1 MSGKSTPQ
9 TNPKKKR
16 PLSSPAD
23 QSDLKKTKPV
33 IEADGSSL
41 PIAEEPESSV
51 ADQSDLKK
59 TKPVIEADGSS
70 LPIAE
75 EPEAGSAP
83 TQITLSEENLTQISG
98 LLRSSFE
105 NQLPALVSDIVEGV
119 VKSLKEKIAS
129 LSDENANL
137 RRRVEELELKVE
149 RAEQYSRRNCLRMSG
164 ISETDNESVD
174 EKGMQVTTAIGSD
187 IALCDIDRCH
197 RLGRPRTT
205 TSGNQ
210 MARPRDIIIKFT
222 SFRARQKVLKN
233 KSKLR
238 ASGFTNVYVNENLKA
253 TRVNIFFQTRKL
265 VKDKLIH
272 STWTSDGTIIVKDK
286 HLKIHRL
293 ESHRDLERFKSSMLI
308 SA

>member
-1 MSGKSTPQ
+1 M
-9 TNPKKKR
+9 
-16 PLSSPAD
+16 
-23 QSDLKKTKPV
+23 
-33 IEADGSSL
+33 
-41 PIAEEPESSV
+41 
-51 ADQSDLKK
+51 
-59 TKPVIEADGSS
+59 
-70 LPIAE
+70 
-75 EPEAGSAP
+75 
-83 TQITLSEENLTQISG
+83 TQISG

-105 NQLPALVSDIVEGV
+105 NQLPALVSDIVAGV
-119 VKSLKEKIAS
+119 VKSLKEKIAA

-174 EKGMQVTTAIGSD
+174 KKVMQMTTAIGSD

-210 MARPRDIIIKFT
+210 MSRPRDIIIKFT

-238 ASGFTNVYVNENLKA
+238 ASGFTNVYVNENLTA
-253 TRVNIFFQTRKL
+253 TRDNIFFQRKL

-286 HLKIHRL
+286 QLKIHRL
-293 ESHRDLERFKSSMLI
+293 ESHRDLERSKSSMLI